1 MLAEAHAQAE
11 RVGLGDVLDM
21 PAGDLP
27 LGQQRVV
34 EIARALCLRP
44 RLLLLDE
51 PAAGLRLPEK
61 QRLAT
66 LLRQL
71 RAEGMGVL
79 LVEHDMDFVMRLAD
93 RVVVMDF
100 GQKIAEGPPEQ
111 RAIRSGGDGSLSG
124 RRRHDRAAAAIGRAA
139 RRLRPCRSA
148 ARGQPCGA
156 GRQHGRHRRA
166 ERRRQD
172 HADGRGHG
180 TAAAPR
186 RLRCAICGAPAG
198 TTEAMVAAGAVLV
211 PERRALFADMSVE
224 DNLLLGF
231 YPRRRAG
238 ERDARPSMRE
248 VFAIF
253 PRLEERRRQLA
264 GTLSGGERQMLAL
277 GRALMGAP
285 RLLLLDEPSLGL
297 APLIVREIFR
307 VLVDLRA
314 RGLSI
319 LLVEQNVRAALQVSD
334 YGYVLEMGEVAAEG
348 PSAELARNPRV
359 LETYLGQR
367 RRHASE

>member
-1 MLAEAHAQAE
+1 M
-11 RVGLGDVLDM
+11 
-21 PAGDLP
+21 
-27 LGQQRVV
+27 
-34 EIARALCLRP
+34 
-44 RLLLLDE
+44 
-51 PAAGLRLPEK
+51 GLRAGYGHVEVLHGVSLAVPE
-61 QRLAT
+61 
-66 LLRQL
+66 RQ
-71 RAEGMGVL
+71 
-79 LVEHDMDFVMRLAD
+79 D
-93 RVVVMDF
+93 
-100 GQKIAEGPPEQ
+100 
-111 RAIRSGGDGSLSG
+111 GG
-124 RRRHDRAAAAIGRAA
+124 
-139 RRLRPCRSA
+139 
-148 ARGQPCGA
+148 
-156 GRQHGRHRRA
+156 HRRT

-180 TAAAPR
+180 PAAATR
-186 RLRCAICGAPAG
+186 RHRCAIATRPAG
-198 TTEAMVAAGAVLV
+198 ATEAMVAAGAVLV
-211 PERRALFADMSVE
+211 PEHRALFTDMSVE

-238 ERDARPSMRE
+238 ERDARPAMRE

-264 GTLSGGERQMLAL
+264 ATLSGGERQMLAL

-297 APLIVREIFR
+297 APMLVREIFR

-348 PSAELARNPRV
+348 PSADLARNPRV

-367 RRHASE
+367 RPHAGE